1 MSTPARRVRRPT
13 RSTRGP
19 GVGGLSDGGVI
30 LSTVEVYNPANNT
43 WRKLSPLLTSG
54 FTLAAGAINGKL
66 YVVGGYGNANA
77 YLTNTQVYTP

>member
-1 MSTPARRVRRPT
+1 M
-13 RSTRGP
+13 
-19 GVGGLSDGGVI
+19 VGGLSDGGVI

-66 YVVGGYGNANA
+66 YVVGGYENANA